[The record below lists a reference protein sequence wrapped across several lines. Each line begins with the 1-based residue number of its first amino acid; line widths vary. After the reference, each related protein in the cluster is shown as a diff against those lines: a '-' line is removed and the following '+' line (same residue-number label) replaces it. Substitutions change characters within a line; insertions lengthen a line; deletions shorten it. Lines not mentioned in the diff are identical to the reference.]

1 MNYTTVWLERP
12 RHFTDE
18 KRSFSSNTMTA
29 LFTVEH
35 NRAKQHHVRIGLQND
50 REVEIVA
57 PDLHPGDMAVVMG
70 NYELKG
76 GMNVNVLPAGP
87 GSIFSI
93 ERPTI

>member
-1 MNYTTVWLERP
+1 MNDTTVWLEPP

-57 PDLHPGDMAVVMG
+57 PDLHPGDMAERIVRG
-70 NYELKG
+70 DLSWFCTIQCDPTRG
-76 GMNVNVLPAGP
+76 LPILVSPVTA
-87 GSIFSI
+87 
-93 ERPTI
+93 